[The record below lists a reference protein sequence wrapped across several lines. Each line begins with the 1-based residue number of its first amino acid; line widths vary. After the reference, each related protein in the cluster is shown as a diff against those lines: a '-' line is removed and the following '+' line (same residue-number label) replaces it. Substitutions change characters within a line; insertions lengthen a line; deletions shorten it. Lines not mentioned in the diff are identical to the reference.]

1 MVERRIATV
10 LLSLVLAGGLA
21 ACGSDDDSGGS
32 GSGDE
37 ESSTPVDLGSVNDE
51 GTDDLGSGMT
61 ATLDLDAGDNAFS
74 PTFIRAAPGAKV
86 TVRVTNSGSAS
97 HTFTIEGTS
106 IDEKLEAGASAEA
119 EVTVPDDGALEF
131 VCRFHGAAGMRG
143 AFYSAD
149 GQAVTNAA
157 AGNEGTDAT
166 VTSSAGGLYR

>member
-10 LLSLVLAGGLA
+10 LLSLALVGGLA

-61 ATLDLDAGDNAFS
+61 ATLELDAGDNAFS
-74 PTFIRAAPGAKV
+74 PTFVKAAPGAKV

-106 IDEKLEAGASAEA
+106 IDEELEAGATAEA

-157 AGNEGTDAT
+157 GGDGTSNEDAT
-166 VTSSAGGLYR
+166 TSGGGLYR